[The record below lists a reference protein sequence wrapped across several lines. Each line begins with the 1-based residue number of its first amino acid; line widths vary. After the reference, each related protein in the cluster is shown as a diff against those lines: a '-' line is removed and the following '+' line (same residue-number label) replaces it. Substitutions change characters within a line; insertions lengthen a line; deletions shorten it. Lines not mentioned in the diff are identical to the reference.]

1 MPPPSISVWTFDVYS
16 PMSVDSPL
24 YISRYARQIPLI
36 EQAGQAK
43 LAASHICI
51 AGVGGLGSPIAL
63 YLAAAGVGTLS
74 IIDCDI
80 VSISNLNR
88 QILHMTSDI
97 GRAKVES
104 GAEKLHALNPDIVI
118 RTYQDIITH
127 EFLSEI
133 ACEADI
139 IIDAVDSY
147 QSRHILNEFCVQ
159 HKIPFLHGA
168 VQGFLGQMMFIVPE
182 RTACLHCFLPSY
194 EIVPELPIIGTTAG
208 IIGVM
213 QANEAI
219 KYITT
224 PEKVSVGE
232 FVLWDGTTLT
242 LEKCIVERNLECFVC
257 GKGSIAP
264 E

>member
-1 MPPPSISVWTFDVYS
+1 
-16 PMSVDSPL
+16 MSVDSL
-24 YISRYARQIPLI
+24 SKISRYARQIPLI
-36 EQAGQAK
+36 EEAGQAK

-51 AGVGGLGSPIAL
+51 AGAGGLGSPIAL

-104 GAEKLHALNPDIVI
+104 GAEKLHALNPDIAI

-133 ACEADI
+133 ASEADI
-139 IIDAVDSY
+139 IIDAVDNY
-147 QSRHILNEFCVQ
+147 ECRHILNEFCVK
-159 HKIPFLHGA
+159 HTIPFLHGA
-168 VQGFLGQMMFIVPE
+168 VQEFIGQMMFIVPE
-182 RTACLHCFLPSY
+182 QTACLHCFLPSY
-194 EIVPELPIIGTTAG
+194 EIVHEPSIIGTTAG
-208 IIGVM
+208 IIGLM

-219 KYITT
+219 KYITNI
-224 PEKVSVGE
+224 ENVSVGVL
-232 FVLWDGTTLT
+232 VLWDGMTLT
-242 LEKCIVERNLECFVC
+242 LEKCTVEKNSECIVC
-257 GKGSIAP
+257 GNGSIA
-264 E
+264 